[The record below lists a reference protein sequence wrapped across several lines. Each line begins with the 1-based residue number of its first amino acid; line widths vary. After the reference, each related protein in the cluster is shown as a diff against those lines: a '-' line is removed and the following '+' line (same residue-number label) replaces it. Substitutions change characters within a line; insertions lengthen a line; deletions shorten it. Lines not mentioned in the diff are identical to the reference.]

1 MKKEKMVIDKFYLS
15 NGDSAGSLRELLD
28 KLKEID
34 DDCFFHHVNEERN
47 DFANWIGDAVGDK
60 VLGRR
65 VGKLRDRKKI
75 IAAIDKKINTPAKIK
90 KNIIDQIKEAILNG

>member
-1 MKKEKMVIDKFYLS
+1 MVMDRFYFS
-15 NGDSAGSLRELLD
+15 NGDSAGSLREFLG

-47 DFANWIGDAVGDK
+47 DFANWISDAVGNK

-65 VGKLRDRKKI
+65 VGKLKDRKKI
-75 IAAIDKKINTPAKIK
+75 IEVIDKKVNSPAKIK